1 MKLEQLVEAMDAQ
14 ILNGNIVGAFETFA
28 ADTCTTKSNPQ
39 DLTHTKEQKVQV
51 LRWFFD
57 NIASINRIERPAV
70 QLNGNVTDSQFVF
83 DFTNRQG
90 QPLVYREVIR
100 RTWADGK
107 VVEEQYLIDQT
118 LGTTTN
124 TAAKKPSKK
133 EAVKDVQPA
142 AAQPAAAAA
151 KTGATKPAKTAA
163 PKAAAPKATAPKA
176 AAPKA
181 AKTPAA
187 KSDKPKTGKK

>member
-1 MKLEQLVEAMDAQ
+1 MKLDQLVEAMDAQ

-28 ADTCTTKSNPQ
+28 ADTCITKSNPQ
-39 DLTHTKEQKVQV
+39 DITQSKEQKVQV

-57 NIASINRIERPAV
+57 NIANINRIERPAV
-70 QLNGNVTDSQFVF
+70 QVNGNVSDSQFVF

-107 VVEEQYLIDQT
+107 VVEEQYLLGQT
-118 LGTTTN
+118 LGATK

-151 KTGATKPAKTAA
+151 KTGTAKT

-181 AKTPAA
+181 AKTPAV